1 MTQFRGID
9 PISDE
14 NWLMTKV
21 KQNPEAFLVMAAGCA
36 LLLRSVGSRSRE
48 IGYDPNGRWSDR
60 SRWEDMRDRT
70 TATARSVAADL
81 QDRVKGTA
89 AAVSEKASDYA
100 TSLTDNATALSERA
114 ASYASNAS
122 DQATDWGRQAA
133 NETARMT
140 ARAQS
145 SVQDGLGQLIKEQPF
160 AVAALGV
167 AVGAAVAAFLPPTK
181 VERDAL
187 RPVSDAAANAVT
199 SGVNQIKE
207 AVSATGDQLKEA
219 AQSRG
224 LDADGIKDMAR
235 EASQAFTDKLA
246 GSTPQQTPAISP
258 RVGGSMHD
266 QRT

>member
-1 MTQFRGID
+1 MSQFRGID
-9 PISDE
+9 PISED

-48 IGYDPNGRWSDR
+48 TGYDPNGRWSDR

-70 TATARSVAADL
+70 ASTARNVAADL

-89 AAVSEKASDYA
+89 AVVSEKASDYA
-100 TSLTDNATALSERA
+100 TSLTDNATAISERV
-114 ASYASNAS
+114 S
-122 DQATDWGRQAA
+122 DQATDWGRHVA
-133 NETARMT
+133 NETARMS

-145 SVQDGLGQLIKEQPF
+145 SVQDGLGQLIKDQPF

-167 AVGAAVAAFLPPTK
+167 AVGVAVAAFLPPTK
-181 VERDAL
+181 VEQDAL

-199 SGVNQIKE
+199 SGMNQIKD
-207 AVSATGDQLKEA
+207 AVSATGDQLKDA
-219 AQSRG
+219 VQRRG
-224 LDADGIKDMAR
+224 LNADGIKDMAR

-246 GSTPQQTPAISP
+246 GSTPQQTPASPP
-258 RVGGSMHD
+258 RVGVSK
-266 QRT
+266 Q

>member
-9 PISDE
+9 PISDD
-14 NWLMTKV
+14 NWLITKV

-48 IGYDPNGRWSDR
+48 TGYDPNGRWGDR

-70 TATARSVAADL
+70 RNVAADL

-89 AAVSEKASDYA
+89 AVVSEKASDYA
-100 TSLTDNATALSERA
+100 TSLTDNATAISERA
-114 ASYASNAS
+114 AGYASNVS
-122 DQATDWGRQAA
+122 DQATDWGRQVAD
-133 NETARMT
+133 ETARMT

-160 AVAALGV
+160 AVAALGM

-181 VERDAL
+181 VEQDAL

-219 AQSRG
+219 AQRRG

-246 GSTPQQTPAISP
+246 GSTPQQTPASSP
-258 RVGGSMHD
+258 RVGVSK
-266 QRT
+266 Q

>member
-1 MTQFRGID
+1 MTQFKGID
-9 PISDE
+9 PIRDD
-14 NWLMTKV
+14 NWLITKL

-48 IGYDPNGRWSDR
+48 TGFDPNGRWSDR
-60 SRWEDMRDRT
+60 GRWENMRDQT

-89 AAVSEKASDYA
+89 AVVAEKASGYA
-100 TSLTDNATALSERA
+100 TSLTDNASAISERA
-114 ASYASNAS
+114 AGYASNVS
-122 DQATDWGRQAA
+122 DQATDWGRQVA

-145 SVQDGLGQLIKEQPF
+145 SVQDGLGQLIREQPF

-167 AVGAAVAAFLPPTK
+167 AVGAAVAALLPPTQA
-181 VERDAL
+181 EQDAL
-187 RPVSDAAANAVT
+187 RPVSDAAANAVN
-199 SGVNQIKE
+199 SGVNQIKD

-219 AQSRG
+219 TQRRG

-235 EASQAFTDKLA
+235 NASQAFADKLA
-246 GSTPQQTPAISP
+246 GSSPQQTPATSP
-258 RVGGSMHD
+258 RVGVSK
-266 QRT
+266 Q